1 MTKYIFAGDEP
12 VDQQQPQ
19 QPGRRQRRRLCHDRK
34 QQLVANREQRVYAG
48 TGKLIKEELCI
59 FQKGPTGI

>member
-1 MTKYIFAGDEP
+1 MIKYIFAGDEP

-34 QQLVANREQRVYAG
+34 QQLVANRERVHAGKVIPG
-48 TGKLIKEELCI
+48 TGKLRKNYAYS
-59 FQKGPTGI
+59 KPGI